1 MSLKRKGLYEEILR
15 RFIDGI
21 VKLVARGHCVR
32 AIVRSYDGMRIR
44 KRNFDSHEDIAA
56 YRTEGLGILRT
67 GSL

>member
-21 VKLVARGHCVR
+21 VKLGARGHYMW
-32 AIVRSYDGMRIR
+32 AIAPSYDGMRIR
-44 KRNFDSHEDIAA
+44 RKNFYSPEDIGA
-56 YRTEGLGILRT
+56 YRTEGLGALRT